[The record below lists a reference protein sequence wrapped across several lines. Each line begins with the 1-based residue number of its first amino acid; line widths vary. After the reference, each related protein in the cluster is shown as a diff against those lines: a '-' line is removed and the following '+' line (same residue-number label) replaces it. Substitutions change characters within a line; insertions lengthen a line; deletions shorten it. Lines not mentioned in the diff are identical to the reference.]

1 MTTDTLPVVRRL
13 PPVEVESSRAR
24 YLTSQINHESG
35 PYGLR
40 TVTVEW
46 LTDADPSNGG
56 HPAGTIVTRL
66 IRGHFGRG
74 TGEELSETI
83 TRATGE

>member
-1 MTTDTLPVVRRL
+1 MTADTLPTVRTL
-13 PPVEVESSRAR
+13 PPVEVDANGAR
-24 YLTSQINHESG
+24 YLTSEVHHESARL
-35 PYGLR
+35 GLR
-40 TVTVEW
+40 TVTVQW
-46 LTDADPSNGG
+46 LTDADPLNGS

-74 TGEELSETI
+74 TGVELSKTI